1 VLLCCA
7 GERIAMPAQV
17 SLLFEVEDLSQASP
31 ATVSR
36 AGMIYL
42 NVEDLGWRP
51 FITSWLAAK
60 AAAEEAAGGAD
71 AGAAGGASL
80 AQQVVAL
87 LSKHIERYMD
97 AALEYKRLQ
106 CRWVGMLGPD
116 PKWDWCWAH
125 QKVPQPQCI
134 QMYCGSMCGCSCQLA
149 QIQTSR
155 KYAAPQEAHP
165 LFQCAMYLLRRE
177 KLVFVAISSCLFL
190 LAGSWCQLNAS
201 ALCALL
207 RACLTRLPP
216 RRTA

>member
-1 VLLCCA
+1 
-7 GERIAMPAQV
+7 MPAQV

-60 AAAEEAAGGAD
+60 AAADEAAGGAD
-71 AGAAGGASL
+71 AGVAGGASL

-106 CRWVGMLGPD
+106 CRWACWVQRG
-116 PKWDWCWAH
+116 WWCWAH
-125 QKVPQPQCI
+125 QQVVVSQCLRLYGDPTC
-134 QMYCGSMCGCSCQLA
+134 MCSCC
-149 QIQTSR
+149 T
-155 KYAAPQEAHP
+155 
-165 LFQCAMYLLRRE
+165 M
-177 KLVFVAISSCLFL
+177 
-190 LAGSWCQLNAS
+190 
-201 ALCALL
+201 
-207 RACLTRLPP
+207 
-216 RRTA
+216 